1 MSEADEQFAKRLA
14 DDLERRLGPSVAVLS
29 LLIDR
34 SGGNARMVAAC
45 AAGDELFEAAA
56 TGETEL
62 DAYERLRTAV
72 VEQRLGRAFKR
83 VVDMPDRGQR
93 G

>member
-14 DDLERRLGPSVAVLS
+14 DDLERQLGASVAVLS
-29 LLIDR
+29 VMIDR
-34 SGGNARMVAAC
+34 SRGNPRIVAAC
-45 AAGDELFEAAA
+45 AAGDELFEADA

-62 DAYERLRTAV
+62 EAYERLRTAV

-83 VVDMPDRGQR
+83 VVDMPERGER